1 MADDYNSD
9 INTTGRLSVGGSTTG
24 SIDSDYDADWFKIAL
39 KAGVTYLFSVAGAAT
54 GEGSLSPLALRSLSL
69 SIADSKGSYANGVF
83 YNTYDSSDSR
93 TFQFTPKN
101 SGDFFVT
108 AATGY
113 FNKGDIQGSYTLKAS
128 LPAADDYSA
137 GIDTT
142 GVLVSGTP
150 TAATFERAD
159 DIDYFKFHA
168 EQGQIL
174 NFSAT
179 GAAELANTAY
189 RQVLNADGSS
199 LANVTQSPFTASK
212 SGDYYLA
219 VSAGGH
225 FGAYTQTMKV
235 VSDDYSSDN
244 RNAGQLVA
252 GSQAYGTLDYYGD
265 SDRFQM
271 NMEAGQIYT
280 LTLINQDGGGRYS
293 NYLSLQLSDPS
304 GSSTYANSNITSDGV
319 AVMRFLAAT
328 SGVYGINVRGY
339 LTNNPSYTLTASYGE
354 SDDVGGTRATAA
366 DLQLDTPL
374 SGIVQATSDVDMF
387 KIDLKAGVTYRF
399 DTNADSAYISASLS
413 DGTRMVSS
421 SPVTDYHGK
430 LFFTYTPDKDG
441 AYYVSELTSS
451 SSSGAI
457 NYTLTASLADDDY
470 GASANNSGRL
480 MIGATA
486 KGTLT
491 EGGGDRD
498 WFAVSLNAGGYYW
511 FSLEG
516 YREGNG
522 TLNGN
527 YSNVQFRLLDGKGN
541 VALDTQY
548 AAGDTAGTLAFNAKA
563 SGTYFVEVASTG
575 ASGTYTVRAQ
585 LGKADDYGDDL
596 AHATT
601 IQTSMPVAG
610 QLELKTDKDVFK
622 FTAVAGMTYA
632 VELTVDKAPNY
643 ASSYA
648 DVRISDG
655 ASNYYNVRTIQEGK
669 KTIQL
674 FEATKAGDYYVTVG
688 ANSSNGF
695 TGGYTLAA
703 NAVGVDDY
711 AASTSTTGRID
722 HGAPLQGVIGVRDD
736 RDWIKVHLDAGRTYV
751 FDLQGAQSGGGT
763 LDTRQASLSL
773 MDERGSSIASARI
786 PGAAMGSDPR
796 VQYVAS
802 SSGDY
807 YLEVRGNG
815 SADNLGSY
823 TVQEVQTNL
832 DTAGPKLLSSSM
844 AAGAVSASV
853 APVIKLN
860 FDETVMTGQGLT
872 LTDANGVTVASST
885 GAAQI
890 SVAGHTLTFDPH
902 AYLTPGMNYTLNLPQ
917 GSVLDLAGN
926 QAAAQ
931 TLSFSVARPVVN
943 GTAGDDFMLGSGA
956 GLALNGGAGT
966 DTVFYYKKSYSY
978 EIGRSADGAIT
989 VRDYDAKSTVSDT
1002 LVNVER
1008 LLFNNGAYALDIDGV
1023 AGQVYRLYQG
1033 AFNRTP
1039 DSAGLGHWI
1048 ALMDKGTSLH
1058 DVASQFIGSQEFITT
1073 YGAAPSDADFVKL
1086 LYRNVLHRDPEPA
1099 GNTHWLNI
1107 LHDGTSRTDVLIA
1120 FSESAENHT
1129 NLAQIIGNGFS
1140 YTPYT

>member
-1 MADDYNSD
+1 MTDDDYSSD
-9 INTTGRLSVGGSTTG
+9 IKTTGRLSVGDSSTG
-24 SIDSDYDADWFKIAL
+24 SIDTNYDADWFKMSL
-39 KAGVTYLFSVAGAAT
+39 KAGVTYLFSVTGAPTGDGSLASLANVSLGVADSAGYGASGAPYSTYATSDGAA
-54 GEGSLSPLALRSLSL
+54 L
-69 SIADSKGSYANGVF
+69 
-83 YNTYDSSDSR
+83 
-93 TFQFTPKN
+93 QFTAQR
-101 SGDFFVT
+101 SGDFFVSVNG
-108 AATGY
+108 GY
-113 FNKGDIQGSYTLKAS
+113 SNLGSYTLKAS
-128 LPAADDYSA
+128 LPVADDYSA
-137 GIDTT
+137 NRNTT
-142 GVLVSGTP
+142 GQLENGVA

-159 DIDYFKFHA
+159 DVDWFKFHA
-168 EQGQIL
+168 EAGQIV
-174 NFSAT
+174 NFAST
-179 GAAELANTAY
+179 GAAELPRTTY
-189 RQVLNADGSS
+189 RQVMDADGVA
-199 LANVTQSPFTASK
+199 LAYVTQSPFIASK
-212 SGDYYLA
+212 TGDYYLA
-219 VSAGGH
+219 VSASSRI
-225 FGAYTQTMKV
+225 GAYTQTMQV
-235 VSDDYSSDN
+235 VTDDYSSDN
-244 RNAGQLVA
+244 SSAGQLTP
-252 GSQAYGTLDYYGD
+252 GSQAYGTVDYYGD
-265 SDRFQM
+265 SDRFQISL
-271 NMEAGQIYT
+271 EAGQVYT
-280 LTLINQDGGGRYS
+280 LTLRNQSGAIS
-293 NYLSLQLSDPS
+293 NYNTSLQVSDAS
-304 GSSTYANSNITSDGV
+304 GSNVYAGSNVAADGSITL
-319 AVMRFLAAT
+319 RYLAES
-328 SGVYGINVRGY
+328 SGVYSVNVSASVTGR
-339 LTNNPSYTLTASYGE
+339 PAYTLTASYGE
-354 SDDVGGTRATAA
+354 GDDFGGTRATASA
-366 DLQLDTPL
+366 LQLDTPVT
-374 SGIVQATSDVDMF
+374 GVVQTARDTDMF

-399 DTNADSAYISASLS
+399 DTSGDSTSLNFALLD
-413 DGTRMVSS
+413 DGRTVATPSS
-421 SPVTDYHGK
+421 SKQY
-430 LFFTYTPDKDG
+430 LTYTPDKDG
-441 AYYVSELTSS
+441 TYYVSESSYSVTSS
-451 SSSGAI
+451 GI
-457 NYTLTASLADDDY
+457 NYTLTARLADDDY
-470 GASANNSGRL
+470 GASAGTAGRL
-480 MIGATA
+480 MVGAFA
-486 KGTLT
+486 KGELND
-491 EGGGDRD
+491 GGGDRD
-498 WFAVSLNAGGYYW
+498 WFAVSLNAGSYYW
-511 FSLEG
+511 FSLDGAKEG
-516 YREGNG
+516 GGTLGNG
-522 TLNGN
+522 
-527 YSNVQFRLLDGKGN
+527 YSNTQFRLLDGKGN
-541 VALDTQY
+541 VAATAPYSYD
-548 AAGDTAGTLAFNAKA
+548 GTAGVIAFKA
-563 SGTYFVEVASTG
+563 AVAGTYFVEVG
-575 ASGTYTVRAQ
+575 AAGATGTYTVRAQ
-585 LGKADDYGDDL
+585 LGKVDDYGNDR
-596 AHATT
+596 AHAAT
-601 IQTSMPVAG
+601 IPTSVPVAG
-610 QLELKTDKDVFK
+610 QIELKNDIDVFK

-643 ASSYA
+643 FGSYA
-648 DVRISDG
+648 DVGISDG
-655 ASNYYNVRTIQEGK
+655 TSSYYPVRTIQEGK

-674 FEATKAGDYYVTVG
+674 FEASKAGDYYVSVASTVY
-688 ANSSNGF
+688 NGF

-703 NAVGVDDY
+703 NAVGIDDF
-711 AASTSTTGRID
+711 AASTSTTGRIS
-722 HGAPLQGVIGVRDD
+722 HGMPLQGVIGVRDD

-763 LDTRQASLSL
+763 LDIRQAGLSL
-773 MDERGSSIASARI
+773 LDERGGTMAYGRI
-786 PGAAMGSDPR
+786 PGGATGSDPR

-815 SADNLGSY
+815 SADSLGSY

-853 APVIKLN
+853 APVIKLD

-902 AYLTPGMNYTLNLPQ
+902 AYLTPGMSYTLNLPQ

-931 TLSFSVARPVVN
+931 TLFFSVARPVVT

-989 VRDYDAKSTVSDT
+989 VRDYDAQSTVSDT

-1058 DVASQFIGSQEFITT
+1058 DVASQFIGSQEFITN

-1120 FSESAENHT
+1120 FSESAENHA
-1129 NLAQIIGNGFS
+1129 NLAQIIGKGFS